1 MLTPAQLPALQAALR
16 EAKVDGWLL
25 YDFRGLNPVA
35 AGVLGLHG
43 MVTRRIFA
51 WIPATGSPIAITH
64 AIEQGP
70 WAAWPATWPKH
81 VYSSWRELE
90 ALLPT
95 LVKGKRIAISTVGTS
110 IYFDSRAFKA
120 QVEEVQRLGGTPIT
134 LDAGRNDKAMVTQ
147 LQNLVTQ
154 KPDAVIHT
162 LGTLSII
169 EPWFKRISAAGI
181 PLFTIE
187 VPSQYAVN
195 TISADNWST
204 GLLLA
209 KQLVADL
216 RGKGRVLLFNGF
228 YGVPSCGIRYDQ
240 LKLVSKF
247 YPQIEFIQP
256 ELRDVIPN
264 TVQDARSQVAALLN
278 KYPKGELD
286 AIWAAWDLPQL
297 GASQAL
303 IDVSKY
309 SVAPTTNRRRK
320 MLNGSTPASTAASRK
335 LWWFGARMKGPFAGR
350 CSRPIRTAT
359 SC

>member
-1 MLTPAQLPALQAALR
+1 MR
-16 EAKVDGWLL
+16 DNDCSGISR
-25 YDFRGLNPVA
+25 RGLLGASSAMLALGLAAPLTRTMA
-35 AGVLGLHG
+35 AGADSG
-43 MVTRRIFA
+43 A
-51 WIPATGSPIAITH
+51 EASATVPS
-64 AIEQGP
+64 
-70 WAAWPATWPKH
+70 
-81 VYSSWRELE
+81 L
-90 ALLPT
+90 
-95 LVKGKRIAISTVGTS
+95 KGKRIAISTVGTS

-303 IDVSKY
+303 IE
-309 SVAPTTNRRRK
+309 
-320 MLNGSTPASTAASRK
+320 
-335 LWWFGARMKGPFAGR
+335 AGR
-350 CSRPIRTAT
+350 NEVRTYGVDGTPEVLELLRQPGSPVAAVVAQQPALIGRTAVHNVARYLAGEHDLPPET
-359 SC
+359 FVETLLTTAGNVDDVKRIRGDA